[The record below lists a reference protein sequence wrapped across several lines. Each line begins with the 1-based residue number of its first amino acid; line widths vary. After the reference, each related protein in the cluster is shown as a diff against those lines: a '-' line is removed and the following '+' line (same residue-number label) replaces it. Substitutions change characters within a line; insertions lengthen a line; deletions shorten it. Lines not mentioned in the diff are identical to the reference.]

1 MERFEI
7 IKVHKHKENYC
18 SAFIHDREK
27 NISFWVDYSKIDG
40 YGNKEDFKT
49 EDLYVDWEFNQYI
62 FNLDNSID
70 IEQKEYQENAE
81 NLDYL
86 DEFID
91 LNNDYLLSFL

>member
-1 MERFEI
+1 MERFTI
-7 IKVHKHKENYC
+7 VKIHKNQGYS

-27 NISFWVDYSKIDG
+27 NISFWVDYSKMDG

-49 EDLYVDWEFNQYI
+49 DDLYIDWEFNQYI
-62 FNLDNSID
+62 FNTDNSID
-70 IEQKEYQENAE
+70 MEQQEYQENAE
-81 NLDYL
+81 NIDYL

>member
-7 IKVHKHKENYC
+7 VKVNVHNDYASALIKDNEKH
-18 SAFIHDREK
+18 
-27 NISFWVDYSKIDG
+27 ISFWIDYSKMDG
-40 YGNKEDFKT
+40 YGNKQDFKT
-49 EDLYVDWEFNQYI
+49 EDLYVDWDFNQYI
-62 FNLDNSID
+62 FNLDNSLD

-91 LNNDYLLSFL
+91 MNNDYLLSFL